1 MNSDRIIGNWKQV
14 KGRIKEQWGKL
25 TDDHINIIDGRRDR
39 LLGQIQESYGIASDE
54 AEKQV
59 QAWEKRNA
67 MAMEE
72 ANRRI
77 ARENAQQ
84 LGR

>member
-1 MNSDRIIGNWKQV
+1 MNSDRIIGNWKQA

-39 LLGQIQESYGIASDE
+39 LLGQIQESYGIARDE
-54 AEKQV
+54 AEQQV
-59 QAWEKRNA
+59 QAWEKRTA
-67 MAMEE
+67 QATLE